1 MKPLVVD
8 ASAAAGW
15 LLRQQGNPRSD
26 AFLARNLASMKVAPD
41 IFNWEIINL
50 LRVHAER
57 RAIDFDV
64 TMTDLDTLGIE
75 TVEPRGRLKMR
86 ELALFAL
93 QTRLSLFDAAYLAL
107 AVELDGEIVSRD
119 ASLLNAAAR
128 LGVANYDIRAI
139 Q

>member
-1 MKPLVVD
+1 MKPLVID

-15 LLRQQGNPRSD
+15 LLNQQSNPRSD
-26 AFLARNLASMKVAPD
+26 AFLKAHLSRSMVAPD
-41 IFNWEIINL
+41 IFNWEIVKL
-50 LRVHAER
+50 LRVNAVR
-57 RAIDFDV
+57 KVIDFDETV
-64 TMTDLDTLGIE
+64 SGLEALGIE
-75 TVEPRGRLKMR
+75 ALEPRDRQEMR
-86 ELALFAL
+86 ELGRFAL
-93 QTRLSLFDAAYLAL
+93 QTGLSLFDASYLAL

>member
-1 MKPLVVD
+1 MKPLVID

-15 LLRQQGNPRSD
+15 LLQQQSNPRSD
-26 AFLARNLASMKVAPD
+26 AFLTRHLSATKIAPD
-41 IFNWEIINL
+41 IFNWEIVNL
-50 LRVHAER
+50 LRVNAAR
-57 RAIDFDV
+57 KVIDFEIS
-64 TMTDLDTLGIE
+64 MTDLESLGIR
-75 TVEPRGRLKMR
+75 TVEPRDRRKMR

-107 AVELDGEIVSRD
+107 AVELDGAIVSRD

-128 LGVANYDIRAI
+128 FGVASYDIRAI